1 MSQSQSDAA
10 IRRAGAVLALAAASA
25 LIMGF
30 PAVAARAHVVLAL
43 HAILL
48 LGCAAVLLSP
58 AHGAVADLARR
69 RRATEA
75 SRGTTSLGASAR
87 APAGLLRWLG
97 FAGILLYVLYVAGDV
112 AARNKAAAEA
122 VAAWLDTVRDF
133 LLFLMFLVG
142 VWAVCLS
149 MVSGR
154 AVPPPRS
161 SAVAEEEDPDG
172 VEVNAMAPARVV
184 VDSKVWNIH
193 SFALTYLE
201 SLKISRLIKDLC
213 SCSY

>member
-1 MSQSQSDAA
+1 MSQSQSEAT
-10 IRRAGAVLALAAASA
+10 IRRAGAVVALAAASVLMA
-25 LIMGF
+25 MGF
-30 PAVAARAHVVLAL
+30 PAVEERAHVVLAL
-43 HAILL
+43 HAVLL

-58 AHGAVADLARR
+58 GHGPVADLA

-97 FAGILLYVLYVAGDV
+97 FAGILLYVAGDV
-112 AARNKAAAEA
+112 AARNKAAVEA
-122 VAAWLDTVRDF
+122 VATWLDTVRDF

-149 MVSGR
+149 MVSGM

-161 SAVAEEEDPDG
+161 SAVAAVAEEEDPDG
-172 VEVNAMAPARVV
+172 VEVNAMEPARVV
-184 VDSKVWNIH
+184 VDSK
-193 SFALTYLE
+193 L
-201 SLKISRLIKDLC
+201 
-213 SCSY
+213 